1 MYVLTTIIFGQISV
15 GVISALAVIWAAIQ
29 TWSWNR
35 RNGRVEVDIETI
47 VNLIVISCG
56 HLADAFFIVCFGT
69 ALFWFIFFK
78 KQAVVHVLLP
88 DPLQEKLI
96 KDLLISAFALKIV
109 DILKLLSRQ
118 SNIDIFFIDWERP
131 KARSTIQAPTERS
144 RGGAAGGDTGAKS
157 EIGLGVYH
165 DKNES
170 VSIWRTY
177 FIANEWNEIQ
187 TSRKVNIPAQIIAT
201 LFFLEVSKVRSMF
214 YAMELF

>member
-1 MYVLTTIIFGQISV
+1 M
-15 GVISALAVIWAAIQ
+15 IWAAIQ

-47 VNLIVISCG
+47 ANLFFISCG

-88 DPLQEKLI
+88 DPTQEKI
-96 KDLLISAFALKIV
+96 IFDLLVSAFSLKFV
-109 DILKLLSRQ
+109 DIFKLLYIQ
-118 SNIDIFFIDWERP
+118 ANIDIFFIDWERP
-131 KARSTIQAPTERS
+131 KARSTIQAPNERA
-144 RGGAAGGDTGAKS
+144 RGGRGAGDMAGTEGATKS
-157 EIGLGVYH
+157 EINLGMHH

-201 LFFLEVSKVRSMF
+201 LFFLEVRTGFNFKFVKVTF
-214 YAMELF
+214 VQFKLYDI